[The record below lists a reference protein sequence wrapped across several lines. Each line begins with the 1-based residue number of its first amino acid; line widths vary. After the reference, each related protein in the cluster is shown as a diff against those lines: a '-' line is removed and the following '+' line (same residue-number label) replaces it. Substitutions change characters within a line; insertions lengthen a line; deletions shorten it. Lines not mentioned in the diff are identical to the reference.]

1 MREHERDTENVN
13 EGDGVR
19 EPVTDNGK
27 RPKAAASDQVA
38 DNNDWAEK
46 ALNDDDTKSINSLE
60 DEDERVRFPKFNEKT
75 DISNPQLCK
84 GMKFPNGKVFR
95 VSFKEYATVKKPVDI
110 KFKFNE
116 KTKVSVHCKYEC
128 DWRVYASQIVGE
140 LTFQIK
146 TIVPTYTCGR
156 TFKHSQVISTYVA
169 RKYLDDFNKN
179 LDWAVSGEK
188 YRVMQDV
195 YVDLSIN
202 QVYRAKRKVREFI
215 LGDERL

>member
-38 DNNDWAEK
+38 DNNDWVEK

-128 DWRVYASQIVGE
+128 G
-140 LTFQIK
+140 
-146 TIVPTYTCGR
+146 
-156 TFKHSQVISTYVA
+156 
-169 RKYLDDFNKN
+169 
-179 LDWAVSGEK
+179 
-188 YRVMQDV
+188 
-195 YVDLSIN
+195 
-202 QVYRAKRKVREFI
+202 
-215 LGDERL
+215 